1 MWKSLPGGA
10 ASSGLVDLAAG
21 RVGFEQMLRDVTTV
35 ENFYSP
41 RAPLLTISLAQV
53 QSSNRRHAMS
63 DITPEL
69 VAEAL
74 KHQLMPVPLA
84 ARPIL
89 LEAITSLITKQ
100 VDAERTRCRALCEQR
115 AELWRNTKSDAS
127 PLAQEARSR
136 ANEATY
142 LADLLH

>member
-1 MWKSLPGGA
+1 
-10 ASSGLVDLAAG
+10 
-21 RVGFEQMLRDVTTV
+21 
-35 ENFYSP
+35 
-41 RAPLLTISLAQV
+41 
-53 QSSNRRHAMS
+53 MS

-69 VAEAL
+69 VAEEL

-89 LEAITSLITKQ
+89 LEAIASLIAKQ
-100 VDAERTRCRALCEQR
+100 VTAERTRCRVLCEQR
-115 AELWRNTKSDAS
+115 AELWRNTNAGTS

-142 LADLLH
+142 IADLMD